1 MLKKTMTVFLVI
13 LLMVSVTALPIDTKA
28 KTIREF
34 EKEVEEYTRQ
44 LEEKKSK
51 VVKNDQE
58 VAQIQTKINKIESQI
73 TQNEADIKRLQTE
86 IEESNEKIK
95 QKSAESKRIMEYYQI
110 SNGDNAYLEYA
121 FGATSITDMIYRLSV
136 IEQLTEYNDNLMKE
150 LEKLIEDNKVK
161 QKDLAAKKEELKAL
175 EKSLISEKERIN
187 ADTSSIKESMPGVEE
202 QIKAAKE
209 NVNYYKKLGCGT
221 NEDIQA
227 CQYRIEQSN
236 SGGSMPSVNG
246 YYRPITFGYIT
257 QGFSGR
263 KGGHLGMDL
272 SSSDKSI
279 AVYPI
284 AAGQIFKIYNDNCI
298 DSGRYRNCPYHC
310 NGNAN
315 IVKIRHDTGNGYIY
329 STYIHLRSYGNIHE
343 GMYVTPFTEIGRMGT
358 TGCSTG
364 PHLHL
369 EVAPCDWH
377 KGGGCTWSTYQD
389 KVQYPGNYVNIPSR
403 WNNR

>member
-1 MLKKTMTVFLVI
+1 MTKKTIIIILI
-13 LLMVSVTALPIDTKA
+13 LLLLVPTIALPIDTKA
-28 KTIREF
+28 KTIKEF
-34 EKEVEEYTRQ
+34 EQEVAEYTRQ

-51 VVKNDQE
+51 VVKNEQE
-58 VAQIQTKINKIESQI
+58 VAKIETKINSIEKQI
-73 TQNEADIKRLQTE
+73 KQSEEEIENLQTE
-86 IEESNEKIK
+86 IEESNKKIK
-95 QKSAESKRIMEYYQI
+95 EKSEESKNIMEYYQI

-161 QKDLAAKKEELKAL
+161 QKELAAKKESLKTL
-175 EKSLISEKERIN
+175 EKSLVSEKEKIN

-209 NVNYYKKLGCGT
+209 NLNYYKKLGCKDT
-221 NEDIQA
+221 EDIQA
-227 CQYRIEQSN
+227 CQYRIEQAN
-236 SGGSMPSVNG
+236 SGGSLPSVNG

-257 QGFSGR
+257 QAFSG
-263 KGGHLGMDL
+263 KYGGHLGMDM

-284 AAGQIFKIYNDNCI
+284 AAGQIFKIYRDNCI

-315 IVKIRHDTGNGYIY
+315 IVKIRHNTGNGYIY
-329 STYIHLRSYGNIHE
+329 STYIHLSSYGNIYE
-343 GMYVTPFTEIGRMGT
+343 GMNVTPFTEIGRMGT

-369 EVAPCDWH
+369 EIAPCDWH
-377 KGGGCTWSTYQD
+377 KGGGCTWSTYQQ
-389 KVQYPGNYVNIPSR
+389 KVKNPTSYVNFPSR